1 MPGRPGRPQGRG
13 GIGRYVDV
21 AVHVLAVDDNEINLR
36 LVEHALAGRGFRVD
50 LVSSGAEALAALDR
64 CHPDLVILDIV
75 MPGMSGM
82 EVLDR
87 IKSNPRTADIPV
99 IMLTARTADQDVI
112 AGYQSGADYFIMKPL
127 VPRQLLYG
135 IGLVLGRK
143 APKAEAGG
151 VTPGRTATSPRPR
164 S

>member
-1 MPGRPGRPQGRG
+1 
-13 GIGRYVDV
+13 V
-21 AVHVLAVDDNEINLR
+21 ALQVLVVDDNEINLR
-36 LVEHALAGRGFRVD
+36 LVEHALAGRGFVVE
-50 LVSSGAEALAALDR
+50 LAASGPEALAALDR
-64 CHPDLVILDIV
+64 SHPDLVILDII

-112 AGYQSGADYFIMKPL
+112 AGYQQGADYFIMKPL

-143 APKAEAGG
+143 GKDGKPKPPAEAPARPASATAPARPVG
-151 VTPGRTATSPRPR
+151 VPR
-164 S
+164 SRS